1 MKNKLKINQKSEKEV
16 VVKVEMSVFD
26 KLNVLDDYYHWLFNT
41 CLDANNAS
49 VLNEYKRLLIEEYKR
64 P

>member
-1 MKNKLKINQKSEKEV
+1 MKKKLKVNQKKEKEV
-16 VVKVEMSVFD
+16 IVKVEMSVFD
-26 KLNVLDDYYHWLFNT
+26 KLNVLDDYYAWLFKT
-41 CLDANNAS
+41 AFDANNVC

>member
-1 MKNKLKINQKSEKEV
+1 MKKLKLRDKSEKEV

-26 KLNVLDDYYHWLFNT
+26 KLNVLDDYYAWLFKT
-41 CLDANNAS
+41 AFDANNAC
-49 VLNEYKRLLIEEYKR
+49 VLNEYKRLLIEENKR